1 MKGPGQKNVEILYYS
16 LDLIWKPRGGLVRLV
31 FVIDPQHGKFILMST
46 DLTLN
51 PLDVVRIYGF
61 RFKIEVSF
69 KSSLRI
75 LAAYSYRFWSKLM
88 NLNRRGSGDQNLDE
102 KSENYCK
109 AIFKKLLAYEAL
121 HTNRS
126 YCTRFVAIPLCYFSK
141 NSLGVL

>member
-1 MKGPGQKNVEILYYS
+1 M
-16 LDLIWKPRGGLVRLV
+16 V

-46 DLTLN
+46 DLTLD

-75 LAAYSYRFWSKLM
+75 LGAYSYGFWSKLM
-88 NLNRRGSGDQNLDE
+88 NLNRRGSGDQNLDK

-121 HTNRS
+121 HTNLS
-126 YCTRFVAIPLCYFSK
+126 YCTRFVAISLCYFFK
-141 NSLGVL
+141 NSLEVLWLLDEDNSR